1 MEWICWATTF
11 GLLGSSIQ
19 DLVQMSCTDAA
30 GADAK
35 SFTQLIETLAFAVN
49 LIGNGV
55 ALLLF
60 TVIDLKRLLVG

>member
-1 MEWICWATTF
+1 
-11 GLLGSSIQ
+11 
-19 DLVQMSCTDAA
+19 MSCTDAA